1 MTLRYLS
8 FCAVVLAAASCS
20 RGGDAADDTGAGPP
34 PVVGAQTAQ
43 ATRHPFV
50 ETVDAIGTVAARPWA
65 LAALSAPA
73 PARVSRIDVSV
84 GQRVRAGEALV
95 ELDHAPFDA
104 AARSAEAAVNTA
116 RATLDRATRL
126 ADQGIAPRKDAET
139 AASDLAQAQAALF
152 TAQRNAELATLR
164 APIAGVVTRLGAVL
178 GQSVD
183 AGTPIVEVADPS
195 ALDIVLALSPAVAAR
210 VHAGDSVSLVAGAN
224 AGGEALGQGI
234 VQSVAVTLDS
244 ATRSVGVRARLEHPV
259 RALRIGETVFGR
271 INVSVHAD
279 AVSVPIQAL
288 VPEGEGYRVY
298 VVDSSGVAHARDVE
312 VGARTERDAEILKG
326 VAAGERVVTYGA
338 YGVADSAKIVPV
350 KP

>member
-1 MTLRYLS
+1 MPRFL
-8 FCAVVLAAASCS
+8 VVCVLVIAAASCR
-20 RGGDAADDTGAGPP
+20 RGGEASDDTGAGPP
-34 PVVGAQTAQ
+34 PVVGARIAQ

-50 ETVDAIGTVAARPWA
+50 ETVDAIGTVEARPWA

-73 PARVSRIDVSV
+73 TARVARIEVSV
-84 GQRVRAGEALV
+84 GARVHAGETLV
-95 ELDHAPFDA
+95 ELDRAPFEA
-104 AARSAEAAVNTA
+104 AAKSAQAAVATA
-116 RATLDRATRL
+116 QASYDRATRL

-139 AASDLAQAQAALF
+139 ASAELAQAQAALVG
-152 TAQRNAELATLR
+152 AQRNLDLATLR
-164 APIAGVVTRLGAVL
+164 APIAGVVTRLGAAL

-183 AGTPIVEVADPS
+183 PGQLVVEVVDPS

-210 VHAGDSVSLVAGAN
+210 VHTGDSVSLAAGAN
-224 AGGEALGQGI
+224 AGGEPLGKGL

-244 ATRSVGVRARLEHPV
+244 ATRSVGVRARLDHPA

-271 INVSVHAD
+271 IDVAVHAD
-279 AVSVPIQAL
+279 AVSIPVQAL

-298 VVDSSGVAHARDVE
+298 VVDSSGVAHARDVD

-338 YGVADSAKIVPV
+338 YGVADSARIVPV

>member
-1 MTLRYLS
+1 MPRFLIL
-8 FCAVVLAAASCS
+8 CVLAVAVASCR
-20 RGGDAADDTGAGPP
+20 RGGEESDDAGAGPP
-34 PVVGAQTAQ
+34 PVVGARIAQ

-50 ETVDAIGTVAARPWA
+50 ETVDAIGTDAGRPWG

-73 PARVSRIDVSV
+73 TARVSRIDVSV
-84 GQRVRAGEALV
+84 GQHVKAGETLV

-104 AARSAEAAVNTA
+104 AAKSAQAAVATA
-116 RATLDRATRL
+116 QASHDRATRL
-126 ADQGIAPRKDAET
+126 AEQGIAPRKDAET
-139 AASDLAQAQAALF
+139 AAAELAQAQAALIA
-152 TAQRNAELATLR
+152 AQRNVDLATLR
-164 APIAGVVTRLGAVL
+164 TPIAGVVTRLSAML

-183 AGTPIVEVADPS
+183 PGQAVVEVADPK
-195 ALDIVLALSPAVAAR
+195 ALDIVLALSPALAAR
-210 VHAGDSVSLVAGAN
+210 VHPGDSVSLVAGAS
-224 AGGEALGQGI
+224 AGGEALGKGL

-244 ATRSVGVRARLEHPV
+244 ATRSVGVRARLEHPA

-271 INVSVHAD
+271 IDAAVHAD

-298 VVDSSGVAHARDVE
+298 VVDSSGVAHARDVD
-312 VGARTERDAEILKG
+312 VGARTESDAEILKG

>member
-1 MTLRYLS
+1 MPRFLIL
-8 FCAVVLAAASCS
+8 CVLMVAAASC
-20 RGGDAADDTGAGPP
+20 RHGGDGGDDTGAGPP
-34 PVVGAQTAQ
+34 PVVGARIAQ

-50 ETVDAIGTVAARPWA
+50 ETVDAIGTVAARPWG

-73 PARVSRIDVSV
+73 TARVARIDVSV
-84 GQRVRAGEALV
+84 GERVHAGETLA
-95 ELDHAPFDA
+95 ELDRAPFDA
-104 AARSAEAAVNTA
+104 AARSAQAAVTTA
-116 RATLDRATRL
+116 QANFDRATRL

-139 AASDLAQAQAALF
+139 AAADLAQAQAALA
-152 TAQRNAELATLR
+152 TAQRNVDLSTLR
-164 APIAGVVTRLGAVL
+164 APIAGVVTRVNAVL

-183 AGTPIVEVADPS
+183 PGQPVVEVADPT
-195 ALDIVLALSPAVAAR
+195 ALDIVLALSPALAAR
-210 VHAGDSVSLVAGAN
+210 VHSGDSVSLVAGAS
-224 AGGEALGQGI
+224 AGGEALGKGL

-244 ATRSVGVRARLEHPV
+244 ATRSVGVRARLEHPA
-259 RALRIGETVFGR
+259 RPLRIGETVFGR
-271 INVSVHAD
+271 IDAAVHAD

-298 VVDSSGVAHARDVE
+298 VVDSSGVAHARDVD
-312 VGARTERDAEILKG
+312 VGARTESDAEILKG

>member
-1 MTLRYLS
+1 MPRFLLL
-8 FCAVVLAAASCS
+8 CALAVVAISCRRGDEAS
-20 RGGDAADDTGAGPP
+20 DDTGAGPP
-34 PVVGAQTAQ
+34 PVVGARTAQ
-43 ATRHPFV
+43 ATRHPFI
-50 ETVDAIGTVAARPWA
+50 ETVDAIGTVAARPRG

-73 PARVSRIDVSV
+73 TARVMRIAVAV
-84 GQRVRAGEALV
+84 GERVHAGQALA

-104 AARSAEAAVNTA
+104 SARSAHAAVATA
-116 RATLDRATRL
+116 QASFDRATRL

-139 AASDLAQAQAALF
+139 ASAELAQAQAALSA
-152 TAQRNAELATLR
+152 AQRNAELATLR
-164 APIAGVVTRLGAVL
+164 TPISGVVTRLNAVL

-183 AGTPIVEVADPS
+183 PGQLVVEVADPS
-195 ALDIVLALSPAVAAR
+195 ALDIVLALSPALAAR

-224 AGGEALGQGI
+224 AGGEALGDGI

-244 ATRSVGVRARLEHPV
+244 ATRSVGVRARLDHPA

-271 INVSVHAD
+271 IDVAVHAD

-298 VVDSSGVAHARDVE
+298 VVDSSGVAHARDVD
-312 VGARTERDAEILKG
+312 VGARTETDAEILKG
-326 VAAGERVVTYGA
+326 VTAGERVVTYGA

>member
-1 MTLRYLS
+1 
-8 FCAVVLAAASCS
+8 
-20 RGGDAADDTGAGPP
+20 
-34 PVVGAQTAQ
+34 VVGARIAQ

-50 ETVDAIGTVAARPWA
+50 ETVDAIGTVAARPWG

-73 PARVSRIDVSV
+73 TARVARIDVSV
-84 GQRVRAGEALV
+84 GERVHAGETLA
-95 ELDHAPFDA
+95 ELDRAPFDA
-104 AARSAEAAVNTA
+104 AARSAQAAVTTA
-116 RATLDRATRL
+116 QANFDRATRL

-139 AASDLAQAQAALF
+139 AAADLAQAQAALA
-152 TAQRNAELATLR
+152 TAQRNVDLSTLR
-164 APIAGVVTRLGAVL
+164 APIAGVVTRVNAVL

-183 AGTPIVEVADPS
+183 PGQPVVEVADPT
-195 ALDIVLALSPAVAAR
+195 ALDIVLALSPALAAR
-210 VHAGDSVSLVAGAN
+210 VHSGDSVSLVAGAS
-224 AGGEALGQGI
+224 AGGEALGKGL

-244 ATRSVGVRARLEHPV
+244 ATRSVGVRARLEHPA

-271 INVSVHAD
+271 IDAAVHAD

-298 VVDSSGVAHARDVE
+298 VVDSSGVAHARDVD
-312 VGARTERDAEILKG
+312 VGARTESDAEILKG

>member
-1 MTLRYLS
+1 MPRFLIL
-8 FCAVVLAAASCS
+8 CVLMVAAASC
-20 RGGDAADDTGAGPP
+20 RHGGDGGDDTGAGPP
-34 PVVGAQTAQ
+34 PVVGARIAQ

-50 ETVDAIGTVAARPWA
+50 ETVDAIGTVAARPWG

-73 PARVSRIDVSV
+73 TARVARIDVSV
-84 GQRVRAGEALV
+84 GERVHAGETLA
-95 ELDHAPFDA
+95 ELDRAPFDA
-104 AARSAEAAVNTA
+104 AARSAQAAVTTA
-116 RATLDRATRL
+116 QANFDRATRL

-139 AASDLAQAQAALF
+139 AAADLAQAQAALA
-152 TAQRNAELATLR
+152 TAQRNVDLSTLR
-164 APIAGVVTRLGAVL
+164 APIAGVVTRVNAVL

-183 AGTPIVEVADPS
+183 PGQPVVEVADPT
-195 ALDIVLALSPAVAAR
+195 ALDIVLALSPALAAR
-210 VHAGDSVSLVAGAN
+210 VHSGDSVSLVAGAS
-224 AGGEALGQGI
+224 AGGEALGKGL

-244 ATRSVGVRARLEHPV
+244 ATRSVGVRARLEHPA

-271 INVSVHAD
+271 IDAAVHAD

-298 VVDSSGVAHARDVE
+298 VVDSSGVAHARDVD
-312 VGARTERDAEILKG
+312 VGARTESDAEILKG

>member
-1 MTLRYLS
+1 MPRFLIL
-8 FCAVVLAAASCS
+8 CVLVVAAASC
-20 RGGDAADDTGAGPP
+20 RHGGDTGDDAGGGPP
-34 PVVGAQTAQ
+34 PVVGARIAQ

-50 ETVDAIGTVAARPWA
+50 ETVDAIGTVTARPWA

-73 PARVSRIDVSV
+73 TARVSRISV
-84 GQRVRAGEALV
+84 AVGERVHAGETLV
-95 ELDHAPFDA
+95 ELDRAQFDA
-104 AARSAEAAVNTA
+104 AAKSAQAAVATA
-116 RATLDRATRL
+116 QASYDRATRL

-139 AASDLAQAQAALF
+139 ASADLAQAQAALV
-152 TAQRNAELATLR
+152 TAQRNVELSTLR
-164 APIAGVVTRLGAVL
+164 APIAGVVTRLNGVL

-183 AGTPIVEVADPS
+183 PGQPVVEVADPS
-195 ALDIVLALSPAVAAR
+195 ALDIVLALSPALAAR
-210 VHAGDSVSLVAGAN
+210 VHTGDSVSLAAGAN
-224 AGGEALGQGI
+224 AGGQALGKGL

-244 ATRSVGVRARLEHPV
+244 ATRSVGVRARLEHPA

-271 INVSVHAD
+271 IDVAVHAD

-298 VVDSSGVAHARDVE
+298 VVDSSGVAHARDVD
-312 VGARTERDAEILKG
+312 VGARTESDAEILKG

>member
-1 MTLRYLS
+1 MPRFLML
-8 FCAVVLAAASCS
+8 CVLMVAAASC
-20 RGGDAADDTGAGPP
+20 RHGGDEGDDTGAGPP
-34 PVVGAQTAQ
+34 PVVGARIAQ

-50 ETVDAIGTVAARPWA
+50 ETVDAIGTVAARPWG

-73 PARVSRIDVSV
+73 TARVARIDVSV
-84 GQRVRAGEALV
+84 GERVHAGETLA
-95 ELDHAPFDA
+95 ELDRAPFFA
-104 AARSAEAAVNTA
+104 AARSAQAAVTTA
-116 RATLDRATRL
+116 QANFDRATRL

-139 AASDLAQAQAALF
+139 AAADLAQTQAALA
-152 TAQRNAELATLR
+152 TAQRNVDLSTLR
-164 APIAGVVTRLGAVL
+164 APIAGVVTRVNAVL

-183 AGTPIVEVADPS
+183 PGQPVVEVADPT
-195 ALDIVLALSPAVAAR
+195 ALDIVLALSPALAAR
-210 VHAGDSVSLVAGAN
+210 VHSGDSVSLVAGAS
-224 AGGEALGQGI
+224 AGGEALGKGL

-244 ATRSVGVRARLEHPV
+244 ATRSVGVRARLEHPA

-271 INVSVHAD
+271 IDAAVHAD

-298 VVDSSGVAHARDVE
+298 VVDSSGVAHARDVD
-312 VGARTERDAEILKG
+312 VGARTESDAEILKG